1 MGNRIPVG
9 TEVVVTETGLHG
21 KKRKGVV
28 VEPEL
33 VKGYNV
39 RHHDDGTVTRY
50 PDKKVRVAA
59 TRGRAKARPI
69 SPLIEEL
76 LEPDRQEAKRFREA
90 AVAALEGISQ
100 PVAED
105 KPASAFPTFSGP
117 LRLGHIIERDG
128 EYLAIK
134 DKLTLDIVKESEQ
147 WRNRAQPKPPAPRRS
162 KSYLA
167 FVRKLDCCNCGT
179 PGPSDPHHEGKRG
192 VGQKT
197 SDMLVIPLC
206 RRCHSI
212 YTDEN
217 QLPNCVDGKDKGRF
231 DREESLRV
239 LHGAQVDL
247 LTMVLE
253 RLAPGKRAEV
263 LAAAVASLD
272 DETLAVVLK

>member
-1 MGNRIPVG
+1 MHSLWSDGTTKRCRVTRIPVG
-9 TEVVVTETGLHG
+9 TQVVVTGKGLRG
-21 KKRKGVV
+21 KKRKGSVV
-28 VEPEL
+28 APEL

-39 RHHDDGTVTRY
+39 QHTDDGTVDRY
-50 PDKKVRVAA
+50 PDKKVRV
-59 TRGRAKARPI
+59 
-69 SPLIEEL
+69 SE
-76 LEPDRQEAKRFREA
+76 
-90 AVAALEGISQ
+90 S
-100 PVAED
+100 
-105 KPASAFPTFSGP
+105 
-117 LRLGHIIERDG
+117 LRLLLKAEHLAERMAA
-128 EYLAIK
+128 EVLV
-134 DKLTLDIVKESEQ
+134 LPRPEPVSHEVLDRLGDEWNHGPV
-147 WRNRAQPKPPAPRRS
+147 AQPKPPAPRRS

-167 FVRKLDCCNCGT
+167 YVRKLDCCNCGT

-217 QLPNCVDGKDKGRF
+217 QLPRCVDGKDKGRF

-239 LHGAQVDL
+239 LHGAQANL

-253 RLAPGKRAEV
+253 RLLPGKRAEV

-272 DETLAVVLK
+272 DATLAGVLKS

>member
-1 MGNRIPVG
+1 MTTRIPVG

-28 VEPEL
+28 VLPEL

-39 RHHDDGTVTRY
+39 RHHDDGSVTRY
-50 PDKKVRVAA
+50 PDKKVRVAETRTTLRKIFTIACGLAEKTA
-59 TRGRAKARPI
+59 TLPPPEVLVAGDRPVT
-69 SPLIEEL
+69 PPMWAL
-76 LEPDRQEAKRFREA
+76 DRPNGEMLPRVLSDE
-90 AVAALEGISQ
+90 
-100 PVAED
+100 
-105 KPASAFPTFSGP
+105 
-117 LRLGHIIERDG
+117 
-128 EYLAIK
+128 EYLG
-134 DKLTLDIVKESEQ
+134 
-147 WRNRAQPKPPAPRRS
+147 RAQPKPPAPRRS

-206 RRCHSI
+206 RRCHSAI
-212 YTDEN
+212 TDKN
-217 QLPNCVDGKDKGRF
+217 QLPRCVDGKDKGRF
-231 DREESLRV
+231 DREESLHI
-239 LHGAQVDL
+239 LHGAQANL

-253 RLAPGKRAEV
+253 RLAPGRRAEV

-272 DETLAVVLK
+272 DETLAGVLKS

>member
-1 MGNRIPVG
+1 MTRIPVG
-9 TEVVVTETGLHG
+9 TQVVVTGKGLRG
-21 KKRKGVV
+21 KKRKGSIVA
-28 VEPEL
+28 PEL
-33 VKGYNV
+33 VKGYYV
-39 RHHDDGTVTRY
+39 FHFDDGTVDRY
-50 PDKKVRVAA
+50 PDKKVRISETQ
-59 TRGRAKARPI
+59 TRLRTKTTLSPEMAGAFIRTCDKLAPLS
-69 SPLIEEL
+69 SPLLDNLAAAWSHNPSQL
-76 LEPDRQEAKRFREA
+76 L
-90 AVAALEGISQ
+90 SS
-100 PVAED
+100 PV
-105 KPASAFPTFSGP
+105 G
-117 LRLGHIIERDG
+117 
-128 EYLAIK
+128 
-134 DKLTLDIVKESEQ
+134 V
-147 WRNRAQPKPPAPRRS
+147 AQPKPPAPRRS
-162 KSYLA
+162 KAYLA

-206 RRCHSI
+206 RRCHSTI
-212 YTDEN
+212 TDEN
-217 QLPNCVDGKDKGRF
+217 QLPRCVDGKDKGRF